1 MPRQPG
7 QTESRRS
14 SLPKEMTRS
23 QSQHVHDYMT
33 IAYHNI
39 LLNEWI
45 KHIRVR
51 MTVKQTGR
59 S

>member
-14 SLPKEMTRS
+14 SLPKEMARS
-23 QSQHVHDYMT
+23 QSQHAHNYIT
-33 IAYHNI
+33 ITYHNI

-51 MTVKQTGR
+51 MTVEQTGR